1 MIEIP
6 LFPLNTVLYP
16 GGPLPLRIFEPR
28 YLAMISRC
36 LRRTE
41 GFGVVLIKAG
51 SETDADE
58 MFSVGTV
65 AEIVDWDQ
73 GSDGLL
79 GVTTEGRERFQIST
93 IDRQSDGLYIGQVEL
108 LEREP
113 ASVVPEEYQA
123 LAALLPNILDDL
135 GGRYRNIHREYE
147 DASWV
152 GFRFAE
158 ILSLPVVTKQAM
170 LELMD
175 PEARLSMLRPHVD
188 ASPDRLAPV
197 VI

>member
-6 LFPLNTVLYP
+6 LFPLNTVLYS

-51 SETDADE
+51 SETDTDE
-58 MFSVGTV
+58 MFGVGTV
-65 AEIVDWDQ
+65 AEIVDWHQ

-79 GVTTEGRERFQIST
+79 GVTTEGRDRFQIST

-108 LEREP
+108 P
-113 ASVVPEEYQA
+113 D
-123 LAALLPNILDDL
+123 ILDDL
-135 GGRYRNIHREYE
+135 GGRYRNVHREYE

-158 ILSLPVVTKQAM
+158 ILSLPAATKQAM
-170 LELMD
+170 LGLMD
-175 PEARLSMLRPHVD
+175 PDARLSMLRPHVD
-188 ASPDRLAPV
+188 ASPDRLTPV